1 MKENDYILPI
11 AKRLLDS
18 LPEGQEIVGT
28 CKSCEPRMIIH
39 KETIVGQYMN
49 NGTIDWWED
58 ASDEAHTKI
67 VEDAKNI
74 INSKQ

>member
-18 LPEGQEIVGT
+18 LPEGQEIVGI
-28 CKSCEPRMIIH
+28 CKSYEPRMIIH

-49 NGTIDWWED
+49 DGSIDWLED
-58 ASDEAHTKI
+58 TSDEIHTKI